1 MSLEETGHRGGWVRA
16 VGKASV
22 LMSSSVPSFRER
34 PFPHPP
40 SKSSQVLFCILNDLS
55 ITPASPFFPC
65 VALHLSKLQAFIF
78 IRIDTSVSELS
89 VSDIPHMVCLPYLA
103 EV

>member
-1 MSLEETGHRGGWVRA
+1 MRA

-40 SKSSQVLFCILNDLS
+40 SKSSHVLFCILNDLS
-55 ITPASPFFPC
+55 VTPGFPFFPR

-78 IRIDTSVSELS
+78 IRIDTLVSELS
-89 VSDIPHMVCLPYLA
+89 VSDIPHMVCLPYLP